1 MSTQAHP
8 TPDQIIAARR
18 ARLAAEARNAELSL
32 AAWEHECAERAQQNT
47 GTPPVRSARILRVR
61 LSGWSGPAIH
71 SGQLAVQAA
80 PHT

>member
-1 MSTQAHP
+1 MSTQTHP

-47 GTPPVRSARILRVR
+47 GTSPVRSARI
-61 LSGWSGPAIH
+61 H
-71 SGQLAVQAA
+71 QDGQLILSLNRFGQWS
-80 PHT
+80 